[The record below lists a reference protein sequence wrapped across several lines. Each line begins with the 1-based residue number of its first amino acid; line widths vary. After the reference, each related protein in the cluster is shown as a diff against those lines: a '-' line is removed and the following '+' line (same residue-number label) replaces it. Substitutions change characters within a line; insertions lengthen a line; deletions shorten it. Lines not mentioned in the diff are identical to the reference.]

1 MDGWMMSSTVPWQAW
16 LRGQGLMDTDSDPDG
31 ADEGQNVTSSRRR
44 SKGVRRR
51 ISRCGF
57 SHYRSMGS
65 SAVRGASA
73 WLLTWALP
81 TVAVTLRM
89 QWGRRDALQ
98 YVHALCRVHADTALR
113 ACVALDVPTWQAV
126 PWMVSGAMTK
136 NGERGPAAA
145 CEWPHLHVKRP
156 TCLTRGHA
164 PVSAA
169 GCLAAFF
176 PIRPIRGARKDRRRC
191 GLYHLIRKNDRKPV

>member
-1 MDGWMMSSTVPWQAW
+1 MDGWMGSTVPWQAL
-16 LRGQGLMDTDSDPDG
+16 LRGQGSMDTDSDPDG
-31 ADEGQNVTSSRRR
+31 ADEGQNVTPSRRR
-44 SKGVRRR
+44 SKGVVASPVVGSVTR
-51 ISRCGF
+51 
-57 SHYRSMGS
+57 RSMGS

-98 YVHALCRVHADTALR
+98 YVHAVCRVHAYRALR
-113 ACVALDVPTWQAV
+113 ACVALDVPTWQPV
-126 PWMVSGAMTK
+126 PWVVAGAMTK

-156 TCLTRGHA
+156 TCLTRGQA
-164 PVSAA
+164 PVLAA
-169 GCLAAFF
+169 GCLAAFL
-176 PIRPIRGARKDRRRC
+176 IRPIRGARKDRRRC
-191 GLYHLIRKNDRKPV
+191 DIYHLIKE